1 MKGDKNMDKY
11 YEEQLTLDK
20 TDEDYHIAEYVKS
33 HSMSLLDF
41 DCWSMLQAITGNHE
55 IDYETYHAVDSLL
68 EDTIMD
74 ADVALVLA
82 AYDMVMSGNN
92 EPLLPCPF
100 CGNRALYVGN
110 RERKDFK
117 HGDALR
123 IECPNCRMEMW
134 EFSTEMPE
142 TMQDYDSRFRHL
154 VQKWNT
160 RFEHGA

>member
-11 YEEQLTLDK
+11 YEEELTLDK
-20 TDEDYHIAEYVKS
+20 TDENYHIAEYVKS
-33 HSMSLLDF
+33 HNMSLLDF

-82 AYDMVMSGNN
+82 AYDMVMNGNN

>member
-1 MKGDKNMDKY
+1 MDKY
-11 YEEQLTLDK
+11 YKEQLTMDK
-20 TDEDYHIAEYVKS
+20 TDKNYHIAEYVKS
-33 HSMSLLDF
+33 HNMSLLDF

-74 ADVALVLA
+74 SDVALVLA

>member
-11 YEEQLTLDK
+11 YKEQLTMDK
-20 TDEDYHIAEYVKS
+20 TDKNYHIAEYVKS
-33 HSMSLLDF
+33 HDMSLLDF
-41 DCWSMLQAITGNHE
+41 DCWSMLQAITGNYE

-82 AYDMVMSGNN
+82 AYDMVTGENDES
-92 EPLLPCPF
+92 LLPCPF
-100 CGNRALYVGN
+100 CGNRALYL
-110 RERKDFK
+110 RDCERKDFK
-117 HGDALR
+117 RGDALR
-123 IECPNCRMEMW
+123 IECPNCKMEMW

-154 VQKWNT
+154 VRKWNT

>member
-11 YEEQLTLDK
+11 YKEQLTMDK
-20 TDEDYHIAEYVKS
+20 TDKNYHIAEYVKS
-33 HSMSLLDF
+33 HDMSLLDF
-41 DCWSMLQAITGNHE
+41 DCWSMLQAITDNYE

-68 EDTIMD
+68 EDTIID
-74 ADVALVLA
+74 ADIALVHA

-92 EPLLPCPF
+92 GTLLPCPF
-100 CGNRALYVGN
+100 CGNRALDVN
-110 RERKDFK
+110 SDKREFNC
-117 HGDALR
+117 GDALY
-123 IECPNCRMEMW
+123 IECPNCNAQMW

>member
-1 MKGDKNMDKY
+1 MDKY
-11 YEEQLTLDK
+11 YEEQLTMDK

-82 AYDMVMSGNN
+82 AYDMVTGEND
-92 EPLLPCPF
+92 EPLLPCPL
-100 CGNRALYVGN
+100 CGNRALYVN
-110 RERKDFK
+110 SDKQEFNC
-117 HGDALR
+117 GDALY
-123 IECPNCRMEMW
+123 IECPNCNAQMW
-134 EFSTEMPE
+134 EFSTEMSE
-142 TMQDYDSRFRHL
+142 TMQDYDNRFRHL